1 MKDLHVMSTK
11 ELDRSTMLQRVANKT
26 LSQKA
31 AAQSLNITD
40 RQLRRLMVKYLA
52 KGTAGLTNQ
61 ARGKPSNHRLSQT
74 VKDQA
79 IELVRTKYPDFGPTF
94 AAEKLAQLDD
104 IKLGVETLRGLMVAA
119 GIWHTKQRK
128 ATHRLRRE
136 RRACYGDMEQF
147 DGCHHDWF
155 EGRLPDGAWATLL
168 ASRDDAN
175 NTVRAQFLDYE
186 GTVPVIIY
194 WRDYF
199 VAYGKPTSIYLDRHS
214 TYKVN
219 SKSAIDDKAMVSQF
233 ERAMKQ
239 LAIEVIHAN
248 SPQAKG
254 RIENLFGTLQDR
266 LVKELRL
273 AGISDITAANVF
285 LQEVFLPAYNTR
297 FCVTPA
303 SEADVHRP
311 LSPEEDLAAIL
322 SVRSTRYVNKD
333 FTIRFKN
340 QWLQL
345 TKVQPTLVLPGH
357 QVLIEQ
363 RLDNSLHVRLKD
375 WYLHYELLKAKPTET
390 QKPPI
395 ALAGDQ
401 ALEQRTPTSPSP
413 THPWRN
419 FTLLPY
425 NITNKP
431 NQKRPSKR
439 IT

>member
-1 MKDLHVMSTK
+1 MSTK
-11 ELDRSTMLQRVANKT
+11 ELDRATMLQRVANKT
-26 LSQKA
+26 LTQKD
-31 AAQSLNITD
+31 AAQSLGITD
-40 RQLRRLMVKYLA
+40 RQLRRLMAKYRA
-52 KGTAGLTNQ
+52 EGSAGLAHQ
-61 ARGKPSNHRLSQT
+61 ARGKPSNHRLPQT

-94 AAEKLAQLDD
+94 AAEKLAQLDG
-104 IKLGVETLRGLMVAA
+104 IKLGAETLRGLMITA
-119 GIWHTKQRK
+119 GMWQTKQRK

-136 RRACYGDMEQF
+136 RRACSGDMEQF

-155 EGRLPDGAWATLL
+155 EDRLPDGAWATLL

-175 NTVRAQFLDYE
+175 NMVRAQFLDYE
-186 GTVPVIIY
+186 GTVPVMTY

-199 VAYGKPTSIYLDRHS
+199 IAYGKPTSIYLDRHS

-219 SKSAIDDKAMVSQF
+219 SKSAIDDEAMLSQF

-239 LAIEVIHAN
+239 LHVAVIHAN

-273 AGISDITAANVF
+273 AGVRDIPAANVF
-285 LQEVFLPAYNTR
+285 LQKVFLPAYNAR
-297 FCVTPA
+297 FCVAPA
-303 SEADVHRP
+303 SEIDVHRP
-311 LSPEEDLAAIL
+311 LQSSEDLTAIL
-322 SVRSTRYVNKD
+322 SVQSTRLVNRD

-357 QVLIEQ
+357 HVTIEE
-363 RLDNSLHVRLKD
+363 RLDHTTRLRLKGT
-375 WYLHYELLKAKPTET
+375 YLHYEALASKPITAS
-390 QKPPI
+390 KLPI
-395 ALAGDQ
+395 ALTSNP
-401 ALEQRTPTSPSP
+401 EQSKPRIPAKPSAH
-413 THPWRN
+413 HPWRRVA
-419 FTLLPY
+419 LLPY
-425 NITNKP
+425 NITNRTTQKP
-431 NQKRPSKR
+431 PSKK